1 LGNVIIFSCDV
12 VKHFAYLLKLF
23 QYVTRGEKWRQLT
36 AVVEIMISVHSLKQI
51 AVKLAAEKKM
61 W

>member
-1 LGNVIIFSCDV
+1 